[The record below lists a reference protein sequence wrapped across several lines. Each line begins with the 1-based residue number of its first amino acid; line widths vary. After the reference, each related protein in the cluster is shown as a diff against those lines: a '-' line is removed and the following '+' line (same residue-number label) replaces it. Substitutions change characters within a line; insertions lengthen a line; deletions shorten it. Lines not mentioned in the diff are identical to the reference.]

1 MRISDWSSDVCS
13 SDLVDVDT
21 GVVVVPVAV
30 ADRRLGAVL
39 LRHVEL
45 GGGEAAQRLGGLAV
59 LGAHGSSWMTPL
71 AAASTEEN
79 GRRPRFRPIKLG
91 AGRESVSGGIH
102 GSCRRDA
109 NVVEHRNT
117 PDPRHLRPKIGTATG
132 REKGG

>member
-59 LGAHGSSWMTPL
+59 LGAHGSSWMQPL
-71 AAASTEEN
+71 AAASTDEK
-79 GRRPRFRPIKLG
+79 GRRSEERRVGTECVSKVRSRWSPDHEKTNKT
-91 AGRESVSGGIH
+91 RESK
-102 GSCRRDA
+102 
-109 NVVEHRNT
+109 T
-117 PDPRHLRPKIGTATG
+117 TARLQPNSTTNH
-132 REKGG
+132 EKED